1 MSVRCFFGQHD
12 YATVK
17 PLTDLTIL
25 VRCRRCERKALA
37 TIAAGPELIISL
49 SSRLGREYIEELRR
63 KGLSL

>member
-1 MSVRCFFGQHD
+1 MSIRCFFGQHD

-17 PLTDLTIL
+17 PLTDLTLL

-37 TIAAGPELIISL
+37 TIAAGPEMIIPL
-49 SSRLGREYIEELRR
+49 NSRLGRDYTAMLKR